1 MSITRLQQAR
11 QMYALGQLVSKT
23 MDGSRPGYRGDAA
36 GHGTGDPGE
45 SDGPGGGGGGGNN
58 DGPSARDQHMGTLGK
73 TGPTN
78 TGLKGDDAKLD
89 YLTTRYQDI
98 DLTPTQR
105 DDFKNFQKQ
114 VGYSISP
121 SSKPSNRVLGGL
133 LSMFTGIPGLGYFMG
148 KAMDSTAMGYG
159 LGTGTTSDDDGN
171 REQYGAVGQ
180 YSGPPSDVVGG
191 EGGEG
196 ITSIYDARPYQMV
209 QNVEVEDPVQNLFAS
224 RFLQNQPDQVR
235 ESIEANM
242 PIRFSNLFT

>member
-11 QMYALGQLVSKT
+11 QMYALGQLVSKA
-23 MDGSRPGYRGDAA
+23 MDGSRPGYKGGQDMGA
-36 GHGTGDPGE
+36 GSSGMGSGNT
-45 SDGPGGGGGGGNN
+45 GNN
-58 DGPSARDQHMGTLGK
+58 DGPSDRDQHMGTKGK
-73 TGPTN
+73 TGSTDK
-78 TGLKGDDAKLD
+78 GLKGDDAKLD

-98 DLTPTQR
+98 NLNPTQR

-133 LSMFTGIPGLGYFMG
+133 LSMFTGIPGLGYAMG

-159 LGTGTTSDDDGN
+159 LGTGTTSDDDNGKGDGGGGN

-191 EGGEG
+191 EG
-196 ITSIYDARPYQMV
+196 ITTLLNSML
-209 QNVEVEDPVQNLFAS
+209 QNPFKS
-224 RFLQNQPDQVR
+224 RFLQSQPQDIR
-235 ESIEANM
+235 KAIEARMQNYY
-242 PIRFSNLFT
+242 TV

>member
-36 GHGTGDPGE
+36 GRGTGDPGE
-45 SDGPGGGGGGGNN
+45 SDGPGAGGGNN
-58 DGPSARDQHMGTLGK
+58 EGPSARDQHMGTLGK
-73 TGPTN
+73 TGPTDK
-78 TGLKGDDAKLD
+78 GLKGDDAKLD

-98 DLTPTQR
+98 NLNPTQR

-242 PIRFSNLFT
+242 PIRFPNLFT

>member
-45 SDGPGGGGGGGNN
+45 SDGPGAGGGGGNN
-58 DGPSARDQHMGTLGK
+58 EGPSARDQHMGTLGK
-73 TGPTN
+73 TGPTDK
-78 TGLKGDDAKLD
+78 GLKGDDAKLD

-105 DDFKNFQKQ
+105 DNFRDFQKQ

-133 LSMFTGIPGLGYFMG
+133 LSMFTGIPGLGYAMG

-159 LGTGTTSDDDGN
+159 LGTGTTSDDDNGKGDGGGGN

-191 EGGEG
+191 EG
-196 ITSIYDARPYQMV
+196 ITTLLNSMPQ
-209 QNVEVEDPVQNLFAS
+209 DPFKS
-224 RFLQNQPDQVR
+224 RFLQSQPQDIR
-235 ESIEANM
+235 KAIEASMQNYY
-242 PIRFSNLFT
+242 TV

>member
-1 MSITRLQQAR
+1 MAITNLQQAR
-11 QMYALGQLVSKT
+11 QMYALGQLVSKA
-23 MDGSRPGYRGDAA
+23 MDGSRPGYKGRTDADTMSGSGYGAGSSSGNKGGDK
-36 GHGTGDPGE
+36 
-45 SDGPGGGGGGGNN
+45 
-58 DGPSARDQHMGTLGK
+58 PSARDQHMGTLGK
-73 TGPTN
+73 TGLTN

-121 SSKPSNRVLGGL
+121 SSKPSNRVLGSL
-133 LSMFTGIPGLGYFMG
+133 LSMFTGIPGLGYAMG

-159 LGTGTTSDDDGN
+159 LGTGTTSDDDNGKGDGGGEN

-191 EGGEG
+191 EGIKTLVNNPDFIQRFTVKEPYAQASGED
-196 ITSIYDARPYQMV
+196 YVA
-209 QNVEVEDPVQNLFAS
+209 NLNAIADRMKNFY
-224 RFLQNQPDQVR
+224 
-235 ESIEANM
+235 
-242 PIRFSNLFT
+242 T